1 MQGSIPQPTLP
12 IPHVWVFCIKPFSD
26 YLRTP
31 MGVPDVR
38 LVLTLAA
45 WSWRRPH
52 RGRAQSHDC
61 LPSQEP
67 ILRGGGWVPQASVQ
81 HGYDV
86 EAPTHPSPCLG
97 LDRFARMVCRTQEAF
112 AGVRWLVVVIKGAM
126 KNTEEQPD
134 AEGLS
139 LWMSESATLP
149 DAYVSL
155 EAL

>member
-1 MQGSIPQPTLP
+1 
-12 IPHVWVFCIKPFSD
+12 
-26 YLRTP
+26 
-31 MGVPDVR
+31 MGVLDVR

-45 WSWRRPH
+45 WSWHRPH

-61 LPSQEP
+61 LLSQE
-67 ILRGGGWVPQASVQ
+67 LFSRARGWVPQASVQ

-86 EAPTHPSPCLG
+86 GAPTHPSPCLG

-112 AGVRWLVVVIKGAM
+112 AGVRWFTVVIKGAM

-134 AEGLS
+134 AEVGEVRFGRS
-139 LWMSESATLP
+139 PSTRGSVPVDVGECHPP